1 METRS
6 EQSGSVKEGTREI
19 LKSEYT
25 KKRTN
30 NTIQLVKVPKNSNSF
45 KKRLE
50 GMQLETTM
58 KHILT
63 LINKLVLRKFCITTL
78 GIYDFS
84 EIDTLITATEK
95 CEGERKKLGSD

>member
-1 METRS
+1 
-6 EQSGSVKEGTREI
+6 
-19 LKSEYT
+19 
-25 KKRTN
+25 
-30 NTIQLVKVPKNSNSF
+30 
-45 KKRLE
+45 
-50 GMQLETTM
+50 MQLETTM